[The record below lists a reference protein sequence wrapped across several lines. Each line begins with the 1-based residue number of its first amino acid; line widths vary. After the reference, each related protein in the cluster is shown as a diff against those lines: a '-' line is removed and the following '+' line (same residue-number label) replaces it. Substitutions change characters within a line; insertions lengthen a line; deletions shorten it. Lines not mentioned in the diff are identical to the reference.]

1 MAKASE
7 LLFVTCA
14 RVGRKKNKNS
24 RAAFFFFF
32 FWRLSEPA
40 AVCKMPFG
48 DRTFWWFAVHSGWTV
63 VPNKVWM
70 ILNRSHR
77 HFCLP
82 YRKSYKKN
90 IKLLNI
96 SFRVF
101 ELFHKCLRLIQK
113 LKRYPP
119 FVKKKQDLTRSPVEY
134 FIKPCHNFSFIC
146 TGKTPK
152 RWNPTMYSAF
162 QTLQIVRG
170 LKQCQERSA
179 SLRSYPASVQLPSQL
194 IISPAPKA
202 YPRVITVHLY
212 AATLRLLAAIFW
224 PLSSSEQIPPPVLT
238 DYYILENNSLL
249 KAALK
254 YKRIQLTDF
263 RNVPMEHFGEKK
275 GRSSILLQWITDK
288 WSMKSISF
296 KCDMFFCCFSQ
307 IYLWRSPT
315 RRTSLIPVTTDCCCW
330 CT

>member
-1 MAKASE
+1 M
-7 LLFVTCA
+7 L
-14 RVGRKKNKNS
+14 
-24 RAAFFFFF
+24 
-32 FWRLSEPA
+32 W
-40 AVCKMPFG
+40 
-48 DRTFWWFAVHSGWTV
+48 
-63 VPNKVWM
+63 
-70 ILNRSHR
+70 
-77 HFCLP
+77 
-82 YRKSYKKN
+82 
-90 IKLLNI
+90 
-96 SFRVF
+96 
-101 ELFHKCLRLIQK
+101 LFHKCLRLIQK

-119 FVKKKQDLTRSPVEY
+119 FVKKRDLTRSPVEY

-146 TGKTPK
+146 AGKTPK

-194 IISPAPKA
+194 IISPPPKA

-224 PLSSSEQIPPPVLT
+224 PLSSSEQIPPLSSQITTSLRTTLCWRQPWNTKGSSWQTSGMFRWNISVRKKDGVL
-238 DYYILENNSLL
+238 YFYNEL
-249 KAALK
+249 
-254 YKRIQLTDF
+254 RI
-263 RNVPMEHFGEKK
+263 NE
-275 GRSSILLQWITDK
+275 
-288 WSMKSISF
+288 SMKSISF
-296 KCDMFFCCFSQ
+296 KCEFFFCCFSQ